1 MTACNMVH
9 KVEGVVGQDKLL
21 EKIMKSSAFD
31 RNAPPTRRRS
41 LLLGAGVAGAAAIAA
56 KTIPVAPEQAAAA
69 TDSQPAPGQQEG
81 YRLTQHVLRYYETTK
96 V

>member
-1 MTACNMVH
+1 
-9 KVEGVVGQDKLL
+9 
-21 EKIMKSSAFD
+21 MKSSAWD
-31 RNAPPTRRRS
+31 RRNAGAPSAPPTKRRS

-56 KTIPVAPEQAAAA
+56 KTLPVAPAEAEPQAGP
-69 TDSQPAPGQQEG
+69 QAPEDKTG